1 MIMHNFCELTFALH
15 QKMHYSTHY
24 SVIAKPTTQIQE
36 FFNEIMAWQLKKSK
50 DIFNFASCSFL

>member
-1 MIMHNFCELTFALH
+1 MHNFSFFFFCELTFALH

-36 FFNEIMAWQLKKSK
+36 FFNEIMAWRRKKSK
-50 DIFNFASCSFL
+50 AV